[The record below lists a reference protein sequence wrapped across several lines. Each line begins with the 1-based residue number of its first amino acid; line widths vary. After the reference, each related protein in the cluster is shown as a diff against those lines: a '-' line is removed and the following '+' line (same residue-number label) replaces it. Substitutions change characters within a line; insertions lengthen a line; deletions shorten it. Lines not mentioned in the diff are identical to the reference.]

1 MFLQFFRIINFLLK
15 SHKDEIKK
23 QKIKFLYEQAFNYY
37 YAVEELNYATG
48 NVIEL
53 PFAKEHTAHKK
64 ATKAML
70 KVIADDRVNE
80 LYTKRIK
87 QLKELGLK

>member
-1 MFLQFFRIINFLLK
+1 MFLQFIKFVNFLCK

-23 QKIKFLYEQAFNYY
+23 QKIKFLYQQAFNYY
-37 YAVEELNYATG
+37 YDVEELNYATG
-48 NVIEL
+48 KVVEL
-53 PFAKEHTAHKK
+53 PFAKEKTAHNK
-64 ATKAML
+64 ATKALL
-70 KVIADDRVNE
+70 KIIADGRINE